1 EPVARATQVL
11 LGDTMGELLFLYA
24 LADIAFVGGSLV
36 PNGGHNL
43 LEPAALGKPVFA
55 GPHLFN
61 FLDIAAQLRDA
72 GALLEVTDAGELCD
86 GLARLW
92 AQPEVATAMATAG
105 EKVLRNNQGALER
118 LLAGLARLLGR
129 GG

>member
-1 EPVARATQVL
+1 
-11 LGDTMGELLFLYA
+11 
-24 LADIAFVGGSLV
+24 
-36 PNGGHNL
+36 
-43 LEPAALGKPVFA
+43 
-55 GPHLFN
+55 
-61 FLDIAAQLRDA
+61 
-72 GALLEVTDAGELCD
+72 LLEVTDAGELCD

-92 AQPEVATAMATAG
+92 AQPQVATAMATAG